1 MKVSSWVAA
10 AYMADDPRR
19 REWLEEPPHYGTSR
33 GRPRFLFL
41 VFFYAFLLHSH
52 GFRGANLA
60 YVCTSSCA
68 KLVENVVVVLRDRFG
83 KGFGRY
89 GRCSCW
95 TTRKF

>member
-41 VFFYAFLLHSH
+41 VFYAFLLHSH
-52 GFRGANLA
+52 GFCGANLA